1 MTEKE
6 KQKEEEVKEE
16 KKEGKVSEEP
26 EKKETTEKKDE
37 KRRPRPAQ
45 MPSPT
50 FPQLVDTFF
59 FQTMISLGKQMNP
72 LSQKYERDLPIAQ
85 YQIGILELLQEKTKG
100 NLSKDEDEHLDGI
113 LHTVRIAY
121 IDEANKEEKK

>member
-1 MTEKE
+1 MTEQDK
-6 KQKEEEVKEE
+6 KEEKVSEENSGKKETAEKKEE
-16 KKEGKVSEEP
+16 KKRS
-26 EKKETTEKKDE
+26 
-37 KRRPRPAQ
+37 RPAQ

-50 FPQLVDTFF
+50 FFQLVDTFF

-100 NLSKDEDEHLDGI
+100 NLSKDEDEHLEGI
-113 LHTVRIAY
+113 LHTIRMAY